1 VAKAPASPNK
11 VGAIIRRVQ
20 HLARPNVVTGQIF
33 VAICRLSPDLQQ
45 ICFCISRGKR
55 LSRHA
60 VEGDFMRQTGLK
72 ATLFLRM
79 LCALSLALLGLA
91 HQAPKAVASEGY
103 DAAAYVLPDGTF
115 ASLCITVKEA
125 DGKTFAFKSNCEAC
139 RLSASVIL
147 PTPDA
152 GSWLERKF
160 ASLINA
166 PIETSA
172 VAGASAVS
180 RPNSRAPPVLA

>member
-1 VAKAPASPNK
+1 
-11 VGAIIRRVQ
+11 
-20 HLARPNVVTGQIF
+20 
-33 VAICRLSPDLQQ
+33 
-45 ICFCISRGKR
+45 
-55 LSRHA
+55 
-60 VEGDFMRQTGLK
+60 MRQNGPK

-79 LCALSLALLGLA
+79 LCALSLLLLGFA
-91 HQAPKAVASEGY
+91 HQAPQAVASDGY
-103 DAAAYVLPDGTF
+103 DAAAYMLPDGSF
-115 ASLCITVKEA
+115 ASLCVTVK
-125 DGKTFAFKSNCEAC
+125 DTGGKTVVIKPNCEAC

-152 GSWLERKF
+152 GSWLERKL

-180 RPNSRAPPVLA
+180 RANSRAPPVLI

>member
-1 VAKAPASPNK
+1 
-11 VGAIIRRVQ
+11 
-20 HLARPNVVTGQIF
+20 
-33 VAICRLSPDLQQ
+33 
-45 ICFCISRGKR
+45 
-55 LSRHA
+55 
-60 VEGDFMRQTGLK
+60 MRQTGLK

-79 LCALSLALLGLA
+79 LCALSLALLGFA
-91 HQAPKAVASEGY
+91 HQAQQAVASEGY

-115 ASLCITVKEA
+115 ASLCITVKDA
-125 DGKTFAFKSNCEAC
+125 DGKTVAFKPNCEAC

-147 PTPDA
+147 PMPDSD
-152 GSWLERKF
+152 SWFERKF

-180 RPNSRAPPVLA
+180 RPNSRAPPILA

>member
-1 VAKAPASPNK
+1 
-11 VGAIIRRVQ
+11 
-20 HLARPNVVTGQIF
+20 
-33 VAICRLSPDLQQ
+33 
-45 ICFCISRGKR
+45 
-55 LSRHA
+55 
-60 VEGDFMRQTGLK
+60 MRQTGLK

-91 HQAPKAVASEGY
+91 HQAPQAVASEGY
-103 DAAAYVLPDGTF
+103 DAAAYALPDGTF
-115 ASLCITVKEA
+115 ASLCITVKDA
-125 DGKTFAFKSNCEAC
+125 DGKTVAFKSNCEAC

-160 ASLINA
+160 ASLINV

-172 VAGASAVS
+172 VAGASAVI

>member
-1 VAKAPASPNK
+1 
-11 VGAIIRRVQ
+11 
-20 HLARPNVVTGQIF
+20 
-33 VAICRLSPDLQQ
+33 
-45 ICFCISRGKR
+45 
-55 LSRHA
+55 
-60 VEGDFMRQTGLK
+60 MRQTGLK

-79 LCALSLALLGLA
+79 LCALSLALLGFA
-91 HQAPKAVASEGY
+91 HQAPQAVASEGY

-115 ASLCITVKEA
+115 ASLCITVKDA

-152 GSWLERKF
+152 GSWLER

-180 RPNSRAPPVLA
+180 RPNSRAPPILA

>member
-1 VAKAPASPNK
+1 
-11 VGAIIRRVQ
+11 
-20 HLARPNVVTGQIF
+20 
-33 VAICRLSPDLQQ
+33 
-45 ICFCISRGKR
+45 
-55 LSRHA
+55 
-60 VEGDFMRQTGLK
+60 MRQNGLK

-79 LCALSLALLGLA
+79 LCALSLLLLGFA
-91 HQAPKAVASEGY
+91 HQAPQAVASDGY
-103 DAAAYVLPDGTF
+103 DAAAYMLPDGSF
-115 ASLCITVKEA
+115 ASLCVTVK
-125 DGKTFAFKSNCEAC
+125 DTSGKTVAFKPNCEAC

-152 GSWLERKF
+152 GSWLERKL

-180 RPNSRAPPVLA
+180 RANSRAPPVLI

>member
-1 VAKAPASPNK
+1 
-11 VGAIIRRVQ
+11 
-20 HLARPNVVTGQIF
+20 
-33 VAICRLSPDLQQ
+33 
-45 ICFCISRGKR
+45 
-55 LSRHA
+55 
-60 VEGDFMRQTGLK
+60 MRQTGLK

-91 HQAPKAVASEGY
+91 HQAPQAVASEGY

-115 ASLCITVKEA
+115 ASLCITVKEG

-147 PTPDA
+147 PTPDV

>member
-1 VAKAPASPNK
+1 
-11 VGAIIRRVQ
+11 
-20 HLARPNVVTGQIF
+20 
-33 VAICRLSPDLQQ
+33 
-45 ICFCISRGKR
+45 
-55 LSRHA
+55 
-60 VEGDFMRQTGLK
+60 MRQTGLK

-79 LCALSLALLGLA
+79 LCALSLALLGFA
-91 HQAPKAVASEGY
+91 HQAPQAVASEGY

-115 ASLCITVKEA
+115 ASLCITVKDA

-180 RPNSRAPPVLA
+180 RPNSRAPPILA